1 MSWKKLSLV
10 LCLVACASS
19 SACARGFEIDTPA
32 GFAELDSN
40 DDYRYR
46 ATSAEG
52 VVLGVRREPNE
63 PKAGLDFW
71 SSALENELATRG
83 YQKVSARSIESKN
96 GTPGK
101 QLVYRVEKGGRPNV
115 LWVAVFVTDARVVVV
130 ETGGDEAHFS
140 HVEPKVTA
148 ALESFEVS

>member
-1 MSWKKLSLV
+1 MNFKKLSL
-10 LCLVACASS
+10 LFCLLASVGS
-19 SACARGFEIDTPA
+19 TACARGFDIETPA

-52 VVLGVRREPNE
+52 VVLGVRREANE

-71 SSALENELATRG
+71 ASALENELATRG
-83 YQKVSARSIESKN
+83 YSKVSARAIESKN

-115 LWVAVFVTDARVVVV
+115 LWVAVFVTEKRVVVV

-140 HVEPKVTA
+140 HVEQKVTA
-148 ALESFEVS
+148 ALESFEVG